1 MPQGNYQRVIE
12 GPAQRLNEAGRKLVI
27 EPQLTERL
35 LADIQR
41 GGSKDALP
49 LLAFTLERLYRDY
62 GGDGDL
68 RLDEYEDMGGING
81 AIDAAVEKALKAGNQ
96 DDRLPSDRDALLSL
110 LRRGLIPWLA
120 GIDPD
125 TQAPRRRIARASEIP
140 EEARPIIDHLIAQR
154 LLATDVNDE
163 GETTIEPAH
172 EALLRQWG
180 RLKDWLEE
188 DFAALTTLEALQRAT
203 RDWEANNR
211 DDKYLVHHAG
221 RLEDAENLTERPDLD
236 EALTRSDRAYLKACR
251 KREDEERDRE
261 LMRARELAERRRG

>member
-1 MPQGNYQRVIE
+1 MKTWAASTAPSTPPSNKPSR
-12 GPAQRLNEAGRKLVI
+12 PATRTNACPATATR
-27 EPQLTERL
+27 
-35 LADIQR
+35 
-41 GGSKDALP
+41 
-49 LLAFTLERLYRDY
+49 
-62 GGDGDL
+62 
-68 RLDEYEDMGGING
+68 
-81 AIDAAVEKALKAGNQ
+81 
-96 DDRLPSDRDALLSL
+96 LLSL

-140 EEARPIIDHLIAQR
+140 AEARPIIDHLIAQR
-154 LLATDVNDE
+154 LLATDVNDD

-203 RDWEANNR
+203 RDWEANDR

-261 LMRARELAERRRG
+261 LRRAKELAEAQARVAKRTRVGLVVAAIAGCSRWRGFIWILCLSAGRSRQSTGRNRDWRAG